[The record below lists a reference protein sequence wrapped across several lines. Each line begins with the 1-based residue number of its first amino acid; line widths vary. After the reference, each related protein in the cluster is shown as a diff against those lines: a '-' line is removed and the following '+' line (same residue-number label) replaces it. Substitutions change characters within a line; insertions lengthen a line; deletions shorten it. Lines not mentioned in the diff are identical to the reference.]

1 MEKIQQSWKKL
12 NSLIKQVVE
21 KIRKYIIYTFRIKCW
36 LYLNRWRWFRSLLK
50 KHFGVIRRVL
60 FLLTS
65 LLIAYLIN
73 KYGGVNFS
81 QETLSN
87 YLVAIGAMTG
97 GIIAIVFTISIFL
110 LQNTADLYSSQ
121 YLEVYI
127 HDWKEKFIYFIIVLI
142 TIFFLGGGLYAGGLE
157 NISQK
162 IISAIIYTS
171 LFLIGGIFSLVDWQD
186 ENVRKKIN
194 PAQAINFLEKE
205 SKCFLKGLQADAE
218 KMAGIMQAK
227 DESTSN
233 DMAIATAYNY
243 FLQPFIKK
251 LDRDLE
257 NLVEISLKLS
267 DREEI
272 ETTKR
277 GLLAVY
283 NIMVS
288 FFKARKTSSLI
299 VPSTIAFFA
308 MESDSQTFLTSNFE
322 RLNRAGEKFTREGKD
337 EISSYIINIYDS
349 LANKAKEM
357 SFIGRAQRS
366 NPILDHIIGYLNAF
380 INYGMRAKNLEI
392 VFQGSRVLGNFVV
405 ISSEKGLRITL
416 HGLQDRIL
424 EIAKYGLAEKQTII
438 VDNCVNAYLM
448 AIEAIFVKS
457 KIIRR
462 ESEVSLRNI
471 ATITYLTS
479 SYIKIG
485 ILPNNFTTWTTLSKG
500 YDYLYSRIVNIVN
513 YCIELENAKEKERCS
528 RDIIGLFKDVNLT
541 LRKLSENL
549 KECDSTLCDSIS
561 RLTFNINQ
569 LLVDFISKDGIKE
582 HFNDEKVGIISC
594 LEWNIHLPYWF
605 VHHSEKFDSSSN
617 PFNTLTNSVAKTGIL
632 AIEKLDNKKLAIECI
647 NCLNSI
653 TNECLDK
660 TTDRYGYDEPRV
672 LEKACYLGILALKK
686 GWEDVAMHLALFIY
700 DFEKKYYKKYL
711 TNVPENIDP
720 KNHNVMGLPHHDQL
734 LRELLCW
741 RDDFTRE
748 KYNGVW
754 HLMDSA
760 GDMMYPLINEIDI
773 DRFIFEVWNEFP
785 SGSQLEEEIELKISR
800 GRLVKILNKI
810 LVKKN
815 GK

>member
-1 MEKIQQSWKKL
+1 MEKVRQSWKKL
-12 NSLIKQVVE
+12 NSLIKQWME
-21 KIRKYIIYTFRIKCW
+21 KIRKYVIYTFRVKCW
-36 LYLNRWRWFRSLLK
+36 LYLNRWRWFRGLSK

-60 FLLTS
+60 FLLTP

-73 KYGGVNFS
+73 KFGGVNFS

-127 HDWKEKFIYFIIVLI
+127 HDWKEKFIYFVIVLI

-157 NISQK
+157 SISQN
-162 IISAIIYTS
+162 IMPVIIYTS
-171 LFLIGGIFSLVDWQD
+171 LFLIGGIFSLIDWQY

-205 SKCFLKGLQADAE
+205 SKRFLKGLQSDAE
-218 KMAGIMQAK
+218 KMAGIIQAK
-227 DESTSN
+227 DGSTSN

-277 GLLAVY
+277 GLLAVH

-288 FFKARKTSSLI
+288 FFEARKTSSLI
-299 VPSTIAFFA
+299 IPSTIAFLA

-337 EISSYIINIYDS
+337 EISSHIINIYDS

-357 SFIGRAQRS
+357 SFIGRAQIS

-380 INYGMRAKNLEI
+380 IDYGMRAKNLEI

-405 ISSEKGLRITL
+405 ISSEKGLQITL

-438 VDNCVNAYLM
+438 VDNCVNAYLV
-448 AIEAIFVKS
+448 AIEAVFVKS

-471 ATITYLTS
+471 ATIAYLTS
-479 SYIKIG
+479 AYIKIG

-513 YCIELENAKEKERCS
+513 YCIELEDAKEKERCC
-528 RDIIGLFKDVNLT
+528 RDIIELFKDVNLT

-582 HFNDEKVGIISC
+582 HFDDEEVGIISR

-605 VHHSEKFDSSSN
+605 VHHSEKFNSGSN

-632 AIEKLDNKKLAIECI
+632 AIEKLGNKKLAIECI
-647 NCLNSI
+647 NCLNLI
-653 TNECLDK
+653 TNECLKK

-686 GWEDVAMHLALFIY
+686 GWEDVAIRLALFIY
-700 DFEKKYYKKYL
+700 DFEKKYYEKYL
-711 TNVPENIDP
+711 TNIPESIDP

-734 LRELLCW
+734 LRELLRW

-760 GDMMYPLINEIDI
+760 DDMMYPLIDEVDI

-785 SGSQLEEEIELKISR
+785 SGSQLEEEIELKVSR
-800 GRLVKILNKI
+800 GRLAKTLNEI

>member
-1 MEKIQQSWKKL
+1 MRRIKL
-12 NSLIKQVVE
+12 
-21 KIRKYIIYTFRIKCW
+21 IIYKVARRIKYEYKITRW
-36 LYLNRWRWFRSLLK
+36 LYLNKWRWFRTLFK
-50 KHFGVIRRVL
+50 KYFGVVRRVL
-60 FLLTS
+60 FLS
-65 LLIAYLIN
+65 VPILIAYLIN

-87 YLVAIGAMTG
+87 YLVAVGAMTG

-127 HDWKEKFIYFIIVLI
+127 HDWKEKFIYFVIVLI
-142 TIFFLGGGLYAGGLE
+142 TIIFLGGGLYVGGLE
-157 NISQK
+157 NISQN
-162 IISAIIYTS
+162 IIPIIIYAS
-171 LFLIGGIFSLVDWQD
+171 LFLIGGIFSLIDWQY

-194 PAQAINFLEKE
+194 PAQAIIFLEKE
-205 SKCFLKGLQADAE
+205 GKRFLKGLQSDAE
-218 KMAGIMQAK
+218 KMAGIIRMK
-227 DESTSN
+227 DESASN

-267 DREEI
+267 DKEEI

-277 GLLAVY
+277 GLLAVH
-283 NIMVS
+283 NILVS
-288 FFKARKTSSLI
+288 FFEARKTSSLI
-299 VPSTIAFFA
+299 IPSAITFLA
-308 MESDSQTFLTSNFE
+308 MESDSQSFLTNNFE

-337 EISSYIINIYDS
+337 EISAYIISVYDS
-349 LANKAKEM
+349 LANKAKEI
-357 SFIGRAQRS
+357 SFIGRAQIS

-380 INYGMRAKNLEI
+380 VDYGMRVKNLEI
-392 VFQGSRVLGNFVV
+392 VFQGSRVLGNFA
-405 ISSEKGLRITL
+405 ITASEKGLQITL
-416 HGLQDRIL
+416 HGLQDKIL

-438 VDNCVNAYLM
+438 VDNCINDYLTT
-448 AIEAIFVKS
+448 IEAVFIKS

-462 ESEVSLRNI
+462 EAEVSLRNM
-471 ATITYLTS
+471 ATIAYLTS
-479 SYIKIG
+479 AYMKVG

-500 YDYLYSRIVNIVN
+500 YDNLYSRIVNVVN
-513 YCIELENAKEKERCS
+513 YCIELKNAKEKERCC
-528 RDIIGLFKDVNLT
+528 RDIIELLKDINLT

-569 LLVDFISKDGIKE
+569 LLIDFIVKKGIKE
-582 HFNDEKVGIISC
+582 HFEDEEDGIISR

-605 VHHSEKFDSSSN
+605 VHHSEKFDSGSN
-617 PFNTLTNSVAKTGIL
+617 PFNTLTDSVAKTGIL
-632 AIEKLDNKKLAIECI
+632 VIEKLNNKKLALECI

-653 TNECLDK
+653 TNESLKK
-660 TTDRYGYDEPRV
+660 TTDRYGYDEPRI

-686 GWEDVAMHLALFIY
+686 GWEDVVIQLALYIY
-700 DFEKKYYKKYL
+700 DFEKRHFEKYL
-711 TNVPENIDP
+711 TNIPEGIDP

-734 LRELLCW
+734 LRELLRW

-760 GDMMYPLINEIDI
+760 DDMMYPLIDEIDI

-785 SGSQLEEEIELKISR
+785 SGSHLEDEIQIKFSR
-800 GRLVKILNKI
+800 GRLVETLNGI

-815 GK
+815 G